1 MELAYMPWFSDRAGS
16 AGGSRLAP
24 PTGAAFHV
32 RDRVGTPMLLI
43 SRLNSPACTPP
54 ANASPTP
61 LRAPTHGSGPP
72 WSLAF
77 RCRTFP
83 FLVPCR
89 FIPAH
94 HEGTEDTKTHE
105 DSRAPWSL
113 PAQIKIDVAGRAGR
127 DSICQSLRASPCSS
141 CLRASTHS
149 DKIAGVPHRP
159 GQNLWPPAQSPT
171 G

>member
-1 MELAYMPWFSDRAGS
+1 MVLRPRGVS
-16 AGGSRLAP
+16 GGSRLAP
-24 PTGAAFHV
+24 PRSAAFHV

-61 LRAPTHGSGPP
+61 LRAPTHGSGPS

-94 HEGTEDTKTHE
+94 HGGTEGTETHE
-105 DSRAPWSL
+105 GVGSRSMPS
-113 PAQIKIDVAGRAGR
+113 AG
-127 DSICQSLRASPCSS
+127 
-141 CLRASTHS
+141 
-149 DKIAGVPHRP
+149 IAGPSADTVP
-159 GQNLWPPAQSPT
+159 QA
-171 G
+171 

>member
-1 MELAYMPWFSDRAGS
+1 MVLRPRGVS
-16 AGGSRLAP
+16 GGSRLAP
-24 PTGAAFHV
+24 PRSAAFHV

-61 LRAPTHGSGPP
+61 LRAPTHGSGPS

-94 HEGTEDTKTHE
+94 HEATKGTKDARRRGMDDLTVHH
-105 DSRAPWSL
+105 DHRARPQPSRSA
-113 PAQIKIDVAGRAGR
+113 
-127 DSICQSLRASPCSS
+127 
-141 CLRASTHS
+141 
-149 DKIAGVPHRP
+149 
-159 GQNLWPPAQSPT
+159 
-171 G
+171 

>member
-1 MELAYMPWFSDRAGS
+1 MVLRPRGVS
-16 AGGSRLAP
+16 GGSRLAP
-24 PTGAAFHV
+24 PTSAAFHV

-61 LRAPTHGSGPP
+61 LRAPTHGSGPS

-94 HEGTEDTKTHE
+94 HEATKSTK
-105 DSRAPWSL
+105 DARRSCSQAPTPSAHR
-113 PAQIKIDVAGRAGR
+113 P
-127 DSICQSLRASPCSS
+127 
-141 CLRASTHS
+141 
-149 DKIAGVPHRP
+149 PHRP
-159 GQNLWPPAQSPT
+159 IRPPNEPAEPDDPGRHPSPSCVLRALRGFVLHPIQKEPRRHVT
-171 G
+171 S